1 MSRNSVCSAR
11 IGVRIAPEALA
22 TIKLAAELLGRS
34 VSEFMASAAQE
45 AANRTIG
52 EMRTIRL
59 SAEGQRAFAEALLT
73 PAKPTPGLRRA
84 FEAHRRLIGDVR
96 QNSGE

>member
-1 MSRNSVCSAR
+1 
-11 IGVRIAPEALA
+11 
-22 TIKLAAELLGRS
+22 
-34 VSEFMASAAQE
+34 
-45 AANRTIG
+45 
-52 EMRTIRL
+52 L